1 MANKF
6 KFNPNYSESNSLFR
20 NGWAIDVTAQNTGGG
35 PSEITGLYNGAN
47 IPNGGW
53 VVYLTGTAFT
63 ATSDIEL
70 QDFVSSKGGDGST
83 LNSAL
88 TWINDQSDMIVV
100 NRNYENIVTDGLVL
114 NLDAGFTPSY
124 PTTGNTWYDLSRE
137 SNNGT
142 LTNGPTFNSNGW
154 IDFDGVNDWCNIPNT
169 NLVPGNV
176 TSLTVGGIWKRNGD
190 GANYETILHQS
201 SNTSIGNSAYWFGY
215 DLNNKVTA
223 TIGARQGVGWSAGQT
238 NINADIGKWFYTVA
252 SWNGSTVS
260 VWVNGILKVTYN
272 LSTYTNP
279 GTVTRLGAS
288 GDASGYLANGSIAN
302 IHINP
307 NKAFTESEMLTN
319 YYQAPIVTDGLV
331 FAIDAGNL
339 VSYENGSTTAYS
351 LTGSNDGTL
360 TNGVGFNSANG
371 GTWEFD
377 GVDDYITLPSS
388 IATSLNGGEEASLN
402 MWVKLNSN
410 SNSVA
415 NTGIIQLSGYSNG
428 NGNLYWYQ
436 NGYTYLDI
444 FITTRY
450 RVWINTVLDPR
461 NWHMLTITTT
471 PGTNGWKAYLNGILQ
486 YQTTG
491 QSTVSVDSTIV
502 GGLTLGENSSGR
514 YTNGNIAS
522 CFIYDKALTADEV
535 QQNFQAQSSRFI

>member
-124 PTTGNTWYDLSRE
+124 PTTGNTWYDLSGDG
-137 SNNGT
+137 NDGT
-142 LTNGPTFNSNGW
+142 LLNGPTFNSNGW

>member
-223 TIGARQGVGWSAGQT
+223 TIGARQGVGWSAGRT
-238 NINADIGKWFYTVA
+238 TIDADIGKWFYTVA

-260 VWVNGILKVTYN
+260 VWVNGILEVTYN

-339 VSYENGSTTAYS
+339 VSYENGSTTTYS
-351 LTGSNDGTL
+351 MTGSDTGSL
-360 TNGVGFNSANG
+360 TNGVGFDSDNG

-377 GVDDYITLPSS
+377 GTNDYITLPSS

-428 NGNLYWYQ
+428 NGNLYWYS

>member
-124 PTTGNTWYDLSRE
+124 PTTGNTWYDLSGDG
-137 SNNGT
+137 NDGT
-142 LTNGPTFNSNGW
+142 LLNGPTFNSNGW

-176 TSLTVGGIWKRNGD
+176 TSLTVGGLWKRNGD
-190 GANYETILHQS
+190 GSTYETILHQS
-201 SNTSIGNSAYWFGY
+201 SNTSIGSSAYWFGWTV
-215 DLNNKVTA
+215 DNIVCC
-223 TIGARQGVGWSAGQT
+223 TIGARNGVGWAAGQT
-238 NINADIGKWFYTVA
+238 NIPATVGKWFYTVA

-319 YYQAPIVTDGLV
+319 YYGGPIVTAGLIRA
-331 FAIDAGNL
+331 FDFSNL
-339 VSYENGSTTAYS
+339 VCYESGNNVGYD
-351 LTGSNDGTL
+351 LTGNSTFDLYSTPTSISTFGGGISFSETDEFLVLDNLTATNYVTVECWYTRKGGSSGEDIIFNKENTWELKDDGGSLQWALYASNRSWFWQGTGATIGVGETAHIALSYNGNQVKFYKNGTL
-360 TNGVGFNSANG
+360 VQTYTYPSGGVLANQTSA
-371 GTWEFD
+371 
-377 GVDDYITLPSS
+377 YP
-388 IATSLNGGEEASLN
+388 
-402 MWVKLNSN
+402 KLNARGSDRSSAYN
-410 SNSVA
+410 F
-415 NTGIIQLSGYSNG
+415 G
-428 NGNLYWYQ
+428 NHDFYQ
-436 NGYTYLDI
+436 
-444 FITTRY
+444 FR
-450 RVWINTVLDPR
+450 
-461 NWHMLTITTT
+461 
-471 PGTNGWKAYLNGILQ
+471 
-486 YQTTG
+486 
-491 QSTVSVDSTIV
+491 
-502 GGLTLGENSSGR
+502 
-514 YTNGNIAS
+514 
-522 CFIYDKALTADEV
+522 IYDKALSDTEV
-535 QQNFQAQSSRFI
+535 TQNFNAYRNRFGI